1 MDVKLG
7 FNPPAELNTWS
18 QVSPLHISYY
28 FLTQFQPLYWSYSFS
43 SHLNSIYE
51 KYTKFN
57 VWPLLSTV
65 KLKWIDS
72 PFLTCSVYYCVHIS
86 VGLMGYRMFVDQY
99 FLLNVAN
106 SPFGSWK
113 QAMIASLREKKKKQ
127 ICCSAKNSARAAQ
140 KRQRQPGKEVHR
152 KIMWLNP
159 FHTACLTTSASTFPA
174 TMCCVKGN
182 MAVWH
187 FTFSLFNIF
196 ASRSSNLWMRDFMR
210 IWV

>member
-99 FLLNVAN
+99 FLINVAN

-113 QAMIASLREKKKKQ
+113 QAMIASLREKKKNK
-127 ICCSAKNSARAAQ
+127 SVV
-140 KRQRQPGKEVHR
+140 QPKTVPERLR
-152 KIMWLNP
+152 KD
-159 FHTACLTTSASTFPA
+159 
-174 TMCCVKGN
+174 
-182 MAVWH
+182 
-187 FTFSLFNIF
+187 
-196 ASRSSNLWMRDFMR
+196 RDSQEKKCIER
-210 IWV
+210 